1 MKSNNCVAYLR
12 KFSTEVLLRLVSR
25 VEFLWK
31 SPMDNQVPYKGK
43 YFFTSFNQLL
53 KDFSPW
59 RQSPKFY
66 FRFIGLGQLD
76 ARMAKKVLHP
86 SGEDVMLKFGCRE
99 RSQCVPKKVCT
110 RYKSKAS
117 QNHLQTRQTNRGVS
131 FLYLQDK
138 CCESNN
144 YCSWIY
150 ISKAV
155 CYKMLINSESNNSF
169 IRHGFTI
176 EPTQNAKQSPMLSQS
191 LTWQQQS
198 FMLQCEQLI

>member
-25 VEFLWK
+25 VELLWK
-31 SPMDNQVPYKGK
+31 SSVDNQVPYKGK

-66 FRFIGLGQLD
+66 FRFIERLGQLD

-99 RSQCVPKKVCT
+99 RRQSVPKEVWS

-131 FLYLQDK
+131 FLYLQ
-138 CCESNN
+138 
-144 YCSWIY
+144 
-150 ISKAV
+150 
-155 CYKMLINSESNNSF
+155 YK
-169 IRHGFTI
+169 
-176 EPTQNAKQSPMLSQS
+176 
-191 LTWQQQS
+191 
-198 FMLQCEQLI
+198 